1 MSEGPVH
8 GGAPR
13 GWLEFSANL
22 NPRGT
27 PPQLDA
33 VVRRAGYAA
42 YADLDASGAERHLAD
57 DAGVTPDRVLLVAG
71 ATEAIRLIVTALL
84 GAGERTIALGPT
96 YGEYARLARMRGA
109 DHRELRASPPAFEPC
124 AGALVDEL
132 RTAPYALA
140 FACDPNNPTGT
151 LLPHDVLRRIVDAL
165 PAGTRLVVDQSFGAF
180 ASSEISP
187 SQLVREP
194 NVILVRSLTKLLA
207 APGLRVGYVIAH
219 PALLSALRTVR
230 DPWPVGAHACA
241 AAACATWSLAEDA
254 RDETGRWRGDL
265 ADALRALDL
274 DVLVG
279 QAPFLLVHVGPSA
292 RRLVEGLARERIAVR
307 WCASFGL
314 PEHVRI
320 AVRPPLEQAALLGAL
335 CRLHDEIRW

>member
-1 MSEGPVH
+1 MSERPVH

-22 NPRGT
+22 NPRGA

-33 VVRRAGYAA
+33 AVRCADFAA
-42 YADLDASGAERHLAD
+42 YADLDASRAERHLAE
-57 DAGVTPDRVLLVAG
+57 DAGVAADRVMLVAG
-71 ATEAIRLIVTALL
+71 ATEAIRLIATALL
-84 GAGERTIALGPT
+84 GAGDRTIALAPT

-124 AGALVDEL
+124 VGALVDEL

-140 FACDPNNPTGT
+140 FACDPNNPTGA
-151 LLPHDVLRRIVDAL
+151 LLSPDALRRIVDAL
-165 PAGTRLVVDQSFGAF
+165 PARTRLVVDQSFGAF
-180 ASSEISP
+180 ASRAIPAAE
-187 SQLVREP
+187 LVREP

-219 PALLSALRTVR
+219 PALLSALCAVR
-230 DPWPVGAHACA
+230 DVWPVGAHACA
-241 AAACATWSLAEDA
+241 AACCATWSLAEDA
-254 RDETGRWRGDL
+254 REEIARWRGDL

-279 QAPFLLVHVGPSA
+279 EAPFLLAHVGPSA
-292 RRLVEGLARERIAVR
+292 GRLVEGLARERIAVR

-320 AVRPPLEQAALLGAL
+320 AVRPPLEQAELLGAL
-335 CRLHDEIRW
+335 RRLHDELRW